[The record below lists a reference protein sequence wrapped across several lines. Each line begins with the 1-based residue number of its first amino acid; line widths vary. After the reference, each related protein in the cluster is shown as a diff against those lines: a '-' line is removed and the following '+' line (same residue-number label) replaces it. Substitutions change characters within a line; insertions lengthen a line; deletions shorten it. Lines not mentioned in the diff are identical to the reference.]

1 MNLLHCAKSRTS
13 QEINR
18 FRHVWK
24 QHFHINLRQIKLRKC
39 TQAANPERDC
49 LCKHIS
55 PLHANDLAPP
65 NPASFPLPTP
75 PSCNLSQTHLSQH
88 SSRRPQLR
96 ICAGTLP
103 LPLEHDPNSY
113 AHEHEYYERRI
124 FSVLVYNVKC
134 LSLLP
139 AATEPEEHSQRHQQ
153 RRVHS
158 PRSPRPQTASRPG
171 TFPPGS

>member
-65 NPASFPLPTP
+65 NPVSFPLPPPQRFTP
-75 PSCNLSQTHLSQH
+75 TGSTPTSQPSSEDVSTAPNPNRTKSVSSTRRQLAQSPSCAYPDNIERCPRRQRATRMRVAITKRL
-88 SSRRPQLR
+88 SSR
-96 ICAGTLP
+96 
-103 LPLEHDPNSY
+103 
-113 AHEHEYYERRI
+113 
-124 FSVLVYNVKC
+124 
-134 LSLLP
+134 
-139 AATEPEEHSQRHQQ
+139 
-153 RRVHS
+153 
-158 PRSPRPQTASRPG
+158 
-171 TFPPGS
+171 